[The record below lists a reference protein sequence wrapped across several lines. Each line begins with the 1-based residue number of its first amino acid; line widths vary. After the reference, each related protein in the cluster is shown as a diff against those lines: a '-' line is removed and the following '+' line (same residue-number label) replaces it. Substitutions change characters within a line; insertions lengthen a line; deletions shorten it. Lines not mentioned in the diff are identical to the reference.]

1 MKRSTTLLLAIGIGT
16 GTAPA
21 VAQTAPPNPQ
31 IAKPIVPP
39 GQGMIDQ
46 PCPDMK
52 AVVPNE
58 LAEPGKPAKLAPELI
73 ATYLANQTYTKQY
86 DWPWL
91 CRYRTANA
99 ATLAAGKPEVV
110 FMGDSITELWGLYD
124 PGFFKNGLIDRGISG
139 QTTPQ
144 MLLRFYQDV
153 VALHPRVVHIMGGT
167 NDIAGNTGPTDANAF
182 KDNIRAMVE
191 LAQANGIQVVLA
203 SIPPASAFTWAPAL
217 KPAGQVVALNTWL
230 KGYAAERNA
239 IYADYYS
246 ALVDPA
252 TSGMRKDTTSDGV
265 HPATLG
271 YATMR
276 PIAERAIA
284 SAERLPQRKLKSVQ

>member
-1 MKRSTTLLLAIGIGT
+1 MKRITRPLLAIGISAG
-16 GTAPA
+16 ASPA
-21 VAQTAPPNPQ
+21 FAQTTPATPQ
-31 IAKPIVPP
+31 IAKSIAPP

-46 PCPDMK
+46 PCPEMK
-52 AVVPNE
+52 AVAPNE
-58 LAEPGKPAKLAPELI
+58 LAEPSKPAKLAPELI

-91 CRYRTANA
+91 CRYRAANA
-99 ATLAAGKPEVV
+99 ATVAAGKPEVV
-110 FMGDSITELWGLYD
+110 FMGDSITEFWGLYD
-124 PGFFKNGLIDRGISG
+124 PSFFKNGTVDRGISG

-167 NDIAGNTGPTDANAF
+167 NDIAGNTGPNDAKAF
-182 KDNIRAMVE
+182 KNNIRAMVE
-191 LAQANGIQVVLA
+191 IAQANGIKVVLA
-203 SIPPASAFTWAPAL
+203 SIPPASIFTWAPTL
-217 KPAGQVVALNTWL
+217 KPAGQIVALNAWL

-239 IYADYYS
+239 VYADYYG

-252 TSGMRKDTTSDGV
+252 TNGMRKETTFDGV

-284 SAERLPQRKLKSVQ
+284 SAERSKPIR